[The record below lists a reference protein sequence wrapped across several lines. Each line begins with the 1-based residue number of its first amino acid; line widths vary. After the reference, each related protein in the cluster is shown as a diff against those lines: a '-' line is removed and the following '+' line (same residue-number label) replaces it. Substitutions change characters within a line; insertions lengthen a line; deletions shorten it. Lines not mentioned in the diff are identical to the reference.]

1 MSIYDLVIESK
12 FYNNDKIADFENNYD
27 GLRVGVLGGTFD
39 PIHYAHLATVEFI
52 RCKYKLDKIIFMPS
66 GDPPHKLWNI
76 TNNYDRY
83 NMVLLAVAKNK
94 DFIAFNTEIEKKGKT
109 YTVDTLRHLKK
120 NYPGAEFFFI
130 TGADAIC
137 DIEEWKDVE
146 ENFRLATFIAATR
159 PGISLLRAQDQIE
172 KLETKYNANIISVY
186 VPSLD
191 ISSTYIRDQLKRGN
205 SVRYLVPENVER
217 YIYEKNLY
225 GVGDE

>member
-52 RCKYKLDKIIFMPS
+52 RCKYKLDKIIFIPS

-76 TNNYDRY
+76 TNKYDRY

-137 DIEEWKDVE
+137 DIEEWKD
-146 ENFRLATFIAATR
+146 
-159 PGISLLRAQDQIE
+159 
-172 KLETKYNANIISVY
+172 LEHKTK
-186 VPSLD
+186 
-191 ISSTYIRDQLKRGN
+191 
-205 SVRYLVPENVER
+205 
-217 YIYEKNLY
+217 
-225 GVGDE
+225 

>member
-1 MSIYDLVIESK
+1 MKRY
-12 FYNNDKIADFENNYD
+12 
-27 GLRVGVLGGTFD
+27 GMMGGTFN
-39 PIHYAHLATVEFI
+39 PIHLAHLYIAYEA
-52 RCKYKLDKIIFMPS
+52 KEELNLDKIIFMPS

-76 TNNYDRY
+76 TNKYDRY
-83 NMVLLAVAKNK
+83 NMVLLSIAKNK
-94 DFIAFNTEIEKKGKT
+94 DFIAFNTEMEKKGKT